1 MLGCFLT
8 AANGRPK
15 IGLVLGGGG
24 AKGAAEVGVLKVIE
38 KAGIPIDYI
47 AGTSIGSIVGGLYAA
62 GYTAAE
68 LDTMFCQ
75 QEWLSLLT
83 DRRSEMG
90 GEPYK
95 VKDGVTYIFGFPIMS
110 ELKNGDMGGFG
121 LMRGEMVEE
130 VIDSMSKRKG
140 ASDLENLKIPFQCVA
155 ADFRSATEVIIKNGP
170 LSKAV
175 RASISIP
182 GVFKPVNRDGK
193 KLVDGGMLNNLPVDV
208 VKDMGADIIIAV
220 DLQQNEQVPKE
231 SDFDFGMLS
240 GLADMLGFG
249 GLLDWVANR
258 PDIDKYA
265 KNIKLATIYIRPDL
279 PDMDASSFGNK
290 NSARMIQ
297 KGEEEAMK
305 HWDELIKLKNDL
317 NP

>member
-95 VKDGVTYIFGFPIMS
+95 VKDGVTYIFGFPIMG
-110 ELKNGDMGGFG
+110 ELKNGDIGGFG

-193 KLVDGGMLNNLPVDV
+193 KLVDGGMLNNLPVNV

>member
-95 VKDGVTYIFGFPIMS
+95 VKDGVTYIFGFPILG
-110 ELKNGDMGGFG
+110 ELKNGDIGGFG

-140 ASDLENLKIPFQCVA
+140 ANDLENLKIPFQCVA

>member
-95 VKDGVTYIFGFPIMS
+95 VKDGVTYIFGFPIMG
-110 ELKNGDMGGFG
+110 ELKNGDISGFG